1 MNEQGS
7 SNGGFRSKFQQRLKR
22 MKLLRI
28 FKFKYSRDLNK
39 DDQEQFISEVINNI
53 KSTSGERV
61 YNRKKVGVPNEVKD
75 NVKKG
80 NFVQEEVTENKVNNK
95 VESKTLNIEDKYEDI
110 VKDEI
115 KRDVVIGLEQ
125 HDKGTIFIN
134 DEKDN
139 INDLG
144 DKVRG
149 KIESNTVRS
158 RVQDKD
164 ITLIKED
171 KVNNDLDEKVKYIKE
186 NKPKINRSKSRKF
199 ITDNKDKINSTDDA
213 KKHDLLNEMG
223 TDIINKLKDS
233 FEDKLDELEVLHS
246 ELFLLSNYQDNQL
259 ELKKVKEV
267 KERINELI
275 DRINEII
282 DQYNLYKK
290 NYYIDNVIGIDDSII
305 VDDIINY
312 RYLLDSFNDEKAFV
326 KEYKA
331 LEEFKSLYN
340 NLEEIKKET
349 ENLQKENEEKIEE
362 YGIRDKKY
370 DDIKLNMIK
379 DLDINKTLEYE
390 IDKQNKYFEELMK
403 KISVIERQEY
413 MTRHLKGVGNLIGQ
427 SLKYIGLVILSPF
440 GGMLPGIAMQTLATK
455 KMVGNAYKKLHL
467 EEEKHVRYDA
477 INYDSELN
485 HHIVSIGY
493 TEDLLDD
500 TLKDV
505 KTLKED
511 FMIIY
516 NSNIPGYDDTLKN
529 IEKIENKLLHNQ
541 NKVSIIKKNLKKS
554 KKLNEDKMIKVR
566 ELNQKG

>member
-39 DDQEQFISEVINNI
+39 ESQEQFIAEVINNI
-53 KSTSGERV
+53 KSTSDERV
-61 YNRKKVGVPNEVKD
+61 YNKKKVGVSIEVKD
-75 NVKKG
+75 NVKKE
-80 NFVQEEVTENKVNNK
+80 NIAQKEVFEDKINNK
-95 VESKTLNIEDKYEDI
+95 IESKSLNIVDKYEDI
-110 VKDEI
+110 VKGEI
-115 KRDVVIGLEQ
+115 KRVDIEQ
-125 HDKGTIFIN
+125 EKGTILVN

-139 INDLG
+139 INDLEY
-144 DKVRG
+144 
-149 KIESNTVRS
+149 KIKSNTVRS
-158 RVQDKD
+158 GVQDKD

-171 KVNNDLDEKVKYIKE
+171 KVNNDLEEKVKYIKD
-186 NKPKINRSKSRKF
+186 NKPKINGSKSRKF
-199 ITDNKDKINSTDDA
+199 ISDNKDKINAIDDV

-233 FEDKLDELEVLHS
+233 FEDKIDELEVLHS
-246 ELFLLSNYQDNQL
+246 ELYLLSTYQDNEV
-259 ELKKVKEV
+259 ELKKVEEIK
-267 KERINELI
+267 KKINVII

-282 DQYNLYKK
+282 DQYNLYKR

-312 RYLLDSFNDEKAFV
+312 RYLLDSFKDEKAFV

-340 NLEEIKKET
+340 SLEEIKKET

-362 YGIRDKKY
+362 YDIRDKKY

-379 DLDINKTLEYE
+379 DIDINKDLEYE
-390 IDKQNKYFEELMK
+390 IDKQNKYFKELMD
-403 KISVIERQEY
+403 KISVINREEY

-427 SLKYIGLVILSPF
+427 SLKYMGLMLLSPLS
-440 GGMLPGIAMQTLATK
+440 GGLPGIAMQTIATK
-455 KMVGNAYKKLHL
+455 KMVGNAYKKLHM
-467 EEEKHVRYDA
+467 EEEKHVRYSTID
-477 INYDSELN
+477 YDRELN
-485 HHIVSIGY
+485 HHIVDISY

-505 KTLKED
+505 KRLKED
-511 FMIIY
+511 FMMIY
-516 NSNIPGYDDTLKN
+516 SSNIPGYEDTLKK
-529 IEKIENKLLHNQ
+529 IDKIENKLLHNQ
-541 NKVSIIKKNLKKS
+541 NKVSIIKKNLRRS

-566 ELNQKG
+566 ELNQKS

>member
-39 DDQEQFISEVINNI
+39 VSQEQFILEVIDNI
-53 KSTSGERV
+53 KSTSGDRS
-61 YNRKKVGVPNEVKD
+61 YNRKKVGVDNGIRDNERKV
-75 NVKKG
+75 NV
-80 NFVQEEVTENKVNNK
+80 VHQEEKDDKSNGK
-95 VESKTLNIEDKYEDI
+95 VESKNLSISEEYGDEYKKDI
-110 VKDEI
+110 VRNI
-115 KRDVVIGLEQ
+115 VQ
-125 HDKGTIFIN
+125 
-134 DEKDN
+134 KDN
-139 INDLG
+139 NIASG
-144 DKVRG
+144 IDKVEAKWENVRVVVQ
-149 KIESNTVRS
+149 ESNKTALVKAN
-158 RVQDKD
+158 V
-164 ITLIKED
+164 LED
-171 KVNNDLDEKVKYIKE
+171 KVKDIKAR
-186 NKPKINRSKSRKF
+186 KPKVNRSKSRKF
-199 ITDNKDKINSTDDA
+199 ISDNKDKINTIDDV

-223 TDIINKLKDS
+223 TDIINKLKES

-246 ELFLLSNYQDNQL
+246 ELYLLSNYQDNEL

-267 KERINELI
+267 KKKINIII

-282 DQYNLYKK
+282 EQYNLYKR

-305 VDDIINY
+305 VDDIIDY
-312 RYLLDSFNDEKAFV
+312 RYLLDSFNDEKKFV

-340 NLEEIKKET
+340 NLVEIKEET
-349 ENLQKENEEKIEE
+349 ETLQKENEEKIEE
-362 YGIRDKKY
+362 YDIRDKKH
-370 DDIKLNMIK
+370 DDIKLKMIK
-379 DLDINKTLEYE
+379 DLDINKNLEYE
-390 IDKQNKYFEELMK
+390 IDKQNKYFNELMS
-403 KISVIERQEY
+403 KISVITKEEY
-413 MTRHLKGVGNLIGQ
+413 MTRHLKGVGSLISQ
-427 SLKYIGLVILSPF
+427 SLKYMGLMMLSPF
-440 GGMLPGIAMQTLATK
+440 AGMIPGIAMQTLATK

-485 HHIVSIGY
+485 PHTVSISY

-505 KTLKED
+505 KRLKED
-511 FMIIY
+511 FISIY
-516 NSNIPGYDDTLKN
+516 NSNIPGYEDTLKN

-541 NKVSIIKKNLKKS
+541 NKVSIIKTKLKKS
-554 KKLNEDKMIKVR
+554 MKLNEDKMIKVR